1 MTSLFFFFQAEDGIR
16 DKLVTGVQ
24 TCALPIWLFQQPTV
38 VNNVETLANVP
49 HIVNRGPEWFAS
61 IGRPPKSTG
70 TRIFCLSG
78 HVKHPG
84 NYEVPMGIAFREMIY
99 EIAGGMRGDKP
110 LKAFIPGGASAAFL
124 TPEHLDVKMDFDSL
138 AQAGSMLGSGG
149 VTVMEEDTCM
159 VWAAE
164 NLLQFFNHES
174 CGKCTPCREGSL
186 WLLQILR
193 RIEHG
198 HGRQEDLDLLLRLCG
213 NIAGRTVCAFGD
225 AEIAPIT
232 STLQHFR
239 EEYEAHIRGQ
249 RCPFRP
255 QPAADV
261 NEAHQSVL
269 EFILANHPLD
279 CPICDQGG
287 RCDLQDF
294 SHQYTPTTSVFSDTK
309 RVYQKEFFSPL
320 IEKEMNRCVSCLRC
334 VRYCDQVMD
343 VKALGNAGRS
353 TMTEIVHFAGH
364 QLDCEF
370 CGGCVQI
377 CPVGAITSRLSMYEF
392 RPWMMKRADT
402 TCGYCGD
409 GCTLILQTR
418 DQKVIEVMSA
428 YGEGR
433 NNGDLCARGFFGY
446 QYANHQ
452 DRLTS
457 PLIRQVDGK
466 LHPATWDEALPTLA
480 ERLTQVKLMHG
491 AEAIGGLISA
501 RCTNEDLYVFQ
512 KFMRLTI
519 GSNHLDSTPRY
530 GHVNAARALRR
541 VQGTNRWT
549 VSYEDLV
556 QADVLLLIGTQVTA
570 ANPIVGLKVKE
581 AVKKHGA
588 KLLTLETLT
597 PSIETTSNI
606 TTLSAKHLTIPV
618 GRHAA
623 AVQGLVKAVF
633 DENLVDAGLAAHA
646 GEFVSRIRGAATALP
661 YPSDVDEPTLRA
673 MVKTFAGA
681 RRGVIL
687 IGQDLLQAA
696 GGYAATVTLLDFLL
710 LIGKLAQPGWG
721 LAPLTEE
728 NNEQGAVEMGAM
740 AEYLPGPT
748 DIADVAAKSLLAGVW
763 KEEPPVSKGMRLLE
777 MIEAARSGRLK
788 AMIVVGENPVRSLPA
803 SLKVNE
809 ALQKLDL
816 LVVQELFVTETARLA
831 HVVLPACSYAEKNGT
846 FTNSEGSVQKV
857 RQGLDPLGDSRPDWE
872 ILSSLSVLMGYP
884 LEYGDAKEILKE
896 IREAIPGYRVLGAT
910 PEPAHVDGRTV
921 EQYISGGVAD
931 DLATP
936 YRPTTAPQSNGH
948 ALHLQGG
955 PTPFPSGAMSTK
967 AKGPLE
973 IQKEGKLIM
982 NPTDAEQIGRASCRE
997 RV

>member
-1 MTSLFFFFQAEDGIR
+1 MVNVLIDGKPIAVE
-16 DKLVTGVQ
+16 KGTLVIEAARRLGVM
-24 TCALPIWLFQQPTV
+24 
-38 VNNVETLANVP
+38 VP
-49 HIVNRGPEWFAS
+49 HFCYH
-61 IGRPPKSTG
+61 PKLTYDANC
-70 TRIFCLSG
+70 RMCL
-78 HVKHPG
+78 V
-84 NYEVPMGIAFREMIY
+84 
-99 EIAGGMRGDKP
+99 EIEK
-110 LKAFIPGGASAAFL
+110 IP
-124 TPEHLDVKMDFDSL
+124 K
-138 AQAGSMLGSGG
+138 
-149 VTVMEEDTCM
+149 
-159 VWAAE
+159 
-164 NLLQFFNHES
+164 LQTS
-174 CGKCTPCREGSL
+174 CS
-186 WLLQILR
+186 
-193 RIEHG
+193 
-198 HGRQEDLDLLLRLCG
+198 
-213 NIAGRTVCAFGD
+213 TVCTEGMVVRTNT
-225 AEIAPIT
+225 PV
-232 STLQHFR
+232 
-239 EEYEAHIRGQ
+239 
-249 RCPFRP
+249 
-255 QPAADV
+255 V

-446 QYANHQ
+446 QYVTHQ

-457 PLIRQVDGK
+457 PLIQQADGQ
-466 LHPATWDEALPTLA
+466 LHPATWDEALPALA
-480 ERLTQVKLMHG
+480 ERLTQVKLMYG
-491 AEAIGGLISA
+491 ADAIGGLISA

-581 AVKKHGA
+581 AVKKRGA
-588 KLLTLETLT
+588 TLLTLETLT
-597 PSIETTSNI
+597 PSIDTTSNI
-606 TTLSAKHLTIPV
+606 TNLSAKHLTIQV
-618 GRHAA
+618 GRHGA

-633 DENLVDAGLAAHA
+633 DENLVDAGLSARA
-646 GEFVSRIRGAATALP
+646 GELVSRVRAAATALP
-661 YPSDVDEPTLRA
+661 YPSDVDEATLRA
-673 MVKTFAGA
+673 MVRTFAGA

-696 GGYAATVTLLDFLL
+696 GGYEATVNLMDFLL
-710 LIGKLAQPGWG
+710 LIGKLTQPGWG

-728 NNEQGAVEMGAM
+728 NNEQGAVERAAM

-748 DIADVAAKSLLAGVW
+748 DITDPTARSVLAGVW
-763 KEEPPVSKGMRLLE
+763 KEEPPVSKGLRLLE

-788 AMIVVGENPVRSLPA
+788 ALIVIGENPVRSLPA
-803 SLKVNE
+803 SLKAAE
-809 ALQKLDL
+809 ALEKLEL
-816 LVVQELFVTETARLA
+816 LVVQELFLT
-831 HVVLPACSYAEKNGT
+831 
-846 FTNSEGSVQKV
+846 
-857 RQGLDPLGDSRPDWE
+857 
-872 ILSSLSVLMGYP
+872 
-884 LEYGDAKEILKE
+884 
-896 IREAIPGYRVLGAT
+896 
-910 PEPAHVDGRTV
+910 EPARVDSRTV
-921 EQYISGGVAD
+921 EQYVSGGFAD
-931 DLATP
+931 DLATR
-936 YRPTTAPQSNGH
+936 YRATPSPTSNGH
-948 ALHLQGG
+948 AWHLRVGQ
-955 PTPFPSGAMSTK
+955 TLFHSGAMSTK
-967 AKGPLE
+967 AKGLLE

-982 NPTDAEQIGRASCRE
+982 NPVDGERLGLAEGDRVRVRSTAGEASVPVTMLGRIPAGTLFYPESFREDLASLLVVTPDPVTGVPYGKLVTVTVE
-997 RV
+997 KVGSGGGGGK

>member
-1 MTSLFFFFQAEDGIR
+1 MCLVEIEKIPKLHTS
-16 DKLVTGVQ
+16 
-24 TCALPIWLFQQPTV
+24 C
-38 VNNVETLANVP
+38 
-49 HIVNRGPEWFAS
+49 S
-61 IGRPPKSTG
+61 
-70 TRIFCLSG
+70 
-78 HVKHPG
+78 
-84 NYEVPMGIAFREMIY
+84 
-99 EIAGGMRGDKP
+99 
-110 LKAFIPGGASAAFL
+110 
-124 TPEHLDVKMDFDSL
+124 
-138 AQAGSMLGSGG
+138 
-149 VTVMEEDTCM
+149 
-159 VWAAE
+159 
-164 NLLQFFNHES
+164 
-174 CGKCTPCREGSL
+174 
-186 WLLQILR
+186 
-193 RIEHG
+193 
-198 HGRQEDLDLLLRLCG
+198 
-213 NIAGRTVCAFGD
+213 TVCTEGMVVRTNT
-225 AEIAPIT
+225 PV
-232 STLQHFR
+232 
-239 EEYEAHIRGQ
+239 
-249 RCPFRP
+249 
-255 QPAADV
+255 V

-334 VRYCDQVMD
+334 VRYCDEVMD

-418 DQKVIEVMSA
+418 DQQVIEAMSA
-428 YGEGR
+428 YGGGR
-433 NNGDLCARGFFGY
+433 TNGDRCARAVSAYHYATY
-446 QYANHQ
+446 Q
-452 DRLTS
+452 
-457 PLIRQVDGK
+457 
-466 LHPATWDEALPTLA
+466 
-480 ERLTQVKLMHG
+480 
-491 AEAIGGLISA
+491 
-501 RCTNEDLYVFQ
+501 
-512 KFMRLTI
+512 
-519 GSNHLDSTPRY
+519 
-530 GHVNAARALRR
+530 
-541 VQGTNRWT
+541 
-549 VSYEDLV
+549 DLV

-606 TTLSAKHLTIPV
+606 TSLSAKHLTIPV
-618 GRHAA
+618 GRHGA

-633 DENLVDAGLAAHA
+633 DENLVDAGLAARA
-646 GEFVSRIRGAATALP
+646 GEFVSRIRAAATALP

-696 GGYAATVTLLDFLL
+696 GGYEATVGLLDFLL
-710 LIGKLAQPGWG
+710 LIGKLTQPGWG

-748 DIADVAAKSLLAGVW
+748 DITDAAARSLLAGVW
-763 KEEPPVSKGMRLLE
+763 KEEPP
-777 MIEAARSGRLK
+777 
-788 AMIVVGENPVRSLPA
+788 A
-803 SLKVNE
+803 SLEVSE
-809 ALQKLDL
+809 ALEKLEL

-831 HVVLPACSYAEKNGT
+831 DVVLPACSYAEKNGT

-872 ILSSLSVLMGYP
+872 TLSSLSVLMGYP

-896 IREAIPGYRVLGAT
+896 IRAAIPGYRILGAT
-910 PEPAHVDGRTV
+910 PEPARVDSRVV
-921 EQYISGGVAD
+921 ERYVSREFAD
-931 DLATP
+931 DLATR
-936 YRPTTAPQSNGH
+936 YRATPSPKSNGH
-948 ALHLQGG
+948 AWHLRVGQ
-955 PTPFPSGAMSTK
+955 TLFHSGAMSTK
-967 AKGPLE
+967 AKGLLE

-982 NPTDAEQIGRASCRE
+982 NPADAKRLGLAEGDRLALRSTAC
-997 RV
+997 